1 MKKLIAIATLFFA
14 FTINASAQDK
24 KATVS
29 PQEKAKNEMM
39 TLNAKLNLSDDLKR
53 DFYTLLA
60 MKHEE
65 LQNKPQMTAADK
77 EKMSKKIEAKMMSAL
92 TESQKATLNSDPEL
106 KKILSN

>member
-53 DFYTLLA
+53 DVYTLLA
-60 MKHEE
+60 MRNEE
-65 LQNKPQMTAADK
+65 LQNKPQMTAAEK
-77 EKMSKKIEAKMMSAL
+77 EKMNKKVEAKIMSAL
-92 TESQKATLNSDPEL
+92 TEAQKATVNADPDL
-106 KKILSN
+106 KKLITN

>member
-92 TESQKATLNSDPEL
+92 NESQKATLNSDPEL